1 MESRRMSGEAA
12 RTSIDS
18 QRRVSL
24 NEERKRPADQK
35 TGRTPAPDAQP
46 KASASDILADMEAFQ
61 REIDELR
68 ARMT

>member
-1 MESRRMSGEAA
+1 MSSEMA

-24 NEERKRPADQK
+24 NEERKRPADQGK
-35 TGRTPAPDAQP
+35 EHTPAPDTQP
-46 KASASDILADMEAFQ
+46 STSDILADMEAFQ
-61 REIDELR
+61 KEIDELR